1 MEEQEQIIKVGEK
14 EEKINSNKEYNEIP
28 NEEDEDHNLL
38 PENDDK
44 NNDEQKEENNKETL
58 NSNNNN
64 ININSNSIINPEKKD
79 EIKNENLMVGDYLI
93 TILYTKYLHIP
104 YFIFGNIFNFYF
116 PCKKFKSNQIY
127 LSQMPT
133 PPFGIVMTECK
144 NKILKILINFFY
156 R

>member
-1 MEEQEQIIKVGEK
+1 MEEHRQIIKVGEK
-14 EEKINSNKEYNEIP
+14 EDTLNSNKEYNEIP
-28 NEEDEDHNLL
+28 NEEDEDNNLL
-38 PENDDK
+38 TKNDYK
-44 NNDEQKEENNKETL
+44 NNDEQKGENNKEVL
-58 NSNNNN
+58 NSNNNK
-64 ININSNSIINPEKKD
+64 INTNFIINPEEKN
-79 EIKNENLMVGDYLI
+79 EIKDENLMVGDYLI

-133 PPFGIVMTECK
+133 PPFGIVMTQCK
-144 NKILKILINFFY
+144 NKILNILINFFY

>member
-1 MEEQEQIIKVGEK
+1 MEEQGQIIKVGEK
-14 EEKINSNKEYNEIP
+14 EDTLNSNKEYNEIP
-28 NEEDEDHNLL
+28 NEEDEDNNLL
-38 PENDDK
+38 TKNDYK
-44 NNDEQKEENNKETL
+44 NNDEQKGENNKEAL
-58 NSNNNN
+58 SPNNNN
-64 ININSNSIINPEKKD
+64 INTNSIINPEEKN
-79 EIKNENLMVGDYLI
+79 EIKDENLMVGDYLI

-133 PPFGIVMTECK
+133 PPFGIVMTQCK
-144 NKILKILINFFY
+144 NKILNILINFFY

>member
-1 MEEQEQIIKVGEK
+1 MEEQEQIIKLGEK
-14 EEKINSNKEYNEIP
+14 EEKLNSNKEYNEIP
-28 NEEDEDHNLL
+28 NEEDEDNNLL
-38 PENDDK
+38 PKNNDRD
-44 NNDEQKEENNKETL
+44 NDEQKEENNKEAL

-64 ININSNSIINPEKKD
+64 INTNSLINPEEKN
-79 EIKNENLMVGDYLI
+79 EIKDENLMVGDYLI

-133 PPFGIVMTECK
+133 PPFGIVMTQCK
-144 NKILKILINFFY
+144 NKILIHFLY

>member
-1 MEEQEQIIKVGEK
+1 MEEQEQIIKLGEK
-14 EEKINSNKEYNEIP
+14 EEKLNSNKEYNEIP
-28 NEEDEDHNLL
+28 NEEDEDNNLL
-38 PENDDK
+38 PKNNDRD
-44 NNDEQKEENNKETL
+44 NDEQKEENNKETL

-64 ININSNSIINPEKKD
+64 INTNSLINPEEKN
-79 EIKNENLMVGDYLI
+79 EIKDENLMVGDYLI

-127 LSQMPT
+127 LSKMPT
-133 PPFGIVMTECK
+133 PPFGIVMTQCK
-144 NKILKILINFFY
+144 NKILINFLY

>member
-1 MEEQEQIIKVGEK
+1 MEEQGQIIKVGEK
-14 EEKINSNKEYNEIP
+14 EDTLNSNKEYNEIP
-28 NEEDEDHNLL
+28 NEEDEDNNLL
-38 PENDDK
+38 PKNDDK
-44 NNDEQKEENNKETL
+44 NNDEQKEESNKEVL

-64 ININSNSIINPEKKD
+64 INTNSIINPEEKN
-79 EIKNENLMVGDYLI
+79 EIKDENLMVGDYLI

-133 PPFGIVMTECK
+133 PPFGIVMTQCK
-144 NKILKILINFFY
+144 NKILNILINFFY